1 MSKNVCN
8 ACFMHVMLAIGRV
21 IELVIRADG
30 RVHAWLVVII
40 VWFLIVQTTKK
51 RKLFFLGCGGWGGG
65 GGGGRFGYQRQSNS
79 IVEGIYSTDSVY
91 KTFEGFPKIKEKYL
105 PAKYTHS
112 CTRVLHNI

>member
-1 MSKNVCN
+1 M
-8 ACFMHVMLAIGRV
+8 ACGDHCVVFDCANYKEKKIVLP
-21 IELVIRADG
+21 RAS
-30 RVHAWLVVII
+30 WN
-40 VWFLIVQTTKK
+40 
-51 RKLFFLGCGGWGGG
+51 WGGG
-65 GGGGRFGYQRQSNS
+65 GGVGFGYQRQSNS

>member
-51 RKLFFLGCGGWGGG
+51 RK
-65 GGGGRFGYQRQSNS
+65 FGYQRQSNS

>member
-1 MSKNVCN
+1 M
-8 ACFMHVMLAIGRV
+8 ACGDHCVVFDCANYKEKKIVLP
-21 IELVIRADG
+21 RASWNSA
-30 RVHAWLVVII
+30 V
-40 VWFLIVQTTKK
+40 
-51 RKLFFLGCGGWGGG
+51 GGG
-65 GGGGRFGYQRQSNS
+65 GGGFGYQPQPNS